1 MNNRPLRDKAQRII
15 GYIETKPDGSQTGR
29 DTAQRIKG
37 YYYAKGNATRDA
49 SQRVVGYGN
58 QLSSLIT
65 GRPDRLRMNHTPEID
80 NIDERVGCLVF
91 SIQDRAWQIAQ
102 RAGIPADDCSLHNA
116 SIDDDLKGWC
126 QDNPARLKAAK
137 RAVRMIDG
145 VWGISDLGHR
155 ITRRMLNAHP
165 RRRGLKYDIE
175 PRRPINV
182 ALLFG
187 STRQKIRNSVAL

>member
-1 MNNRPLRDKAQRII
+1 MNNRPLKDKAQRII

-49 SQRVVGYGN
+49 SQQVVGYGN

-65 GRPDRLRMNHTPEID
+65 GRRDRVEMNHTPEID
-80 NIDERVGCLVF
+80 NIDERVAHLVF
-91 SIQDRAWQIAQ
+91 SIQDRAWQIAK

-116 SIDDDLKGWC
+116 SIDNDLKGWC

-187 STRQKIRNSVAL
+187 TAGRPAKNRQRP